1 MARRAAYR
9 KRRQN
14 KFGMFLVF
22 IVVVMLTVVVA
33 VRGIEMK
40 AKLADNRQREAEL
53 EAQIAAEEE
62 RTQEIEEME
71 KYSETLG
78 YTEEVL
84 SMKVRSY
91 SGMKVIKDTVQMK
104 NGQYFFAMSYE
115 GTGTASTNNAQAFC

>member
-22 IVVVMLTVVVA
+22 IVVVRLTVVVA

-78 YTEEVL
+78 YTEEVAKEKL
-84 SMKVRSY
+84 GLV
-91 SGMKVIKDTVQMK
+91 
-104 NGQYFFAMSYE
+104 NE
-115 GTGTASTNNAQAFC
+115 GEIIFRDESH

>member
-40 AKLADNRQREAEL
+40 AKLLMVLNQIDRAEAEL

-78 YTEEVL
+78 YTEEVAKEKL
-84 SMKVRSY
+84 GLV
-91 SGMKVIKDTVQMK
+91 
-104 NGQYFFAMSYE
+104 NE
-115 GTGTASTNNAQAFC
+115 GEIIFRDESH

>member
-1 MARRAAYR
+1 MKRGCGMARRAAYR

-62 RTQEIEEME
+62 RAQEIEEME

-78 YTEEVL
+78 YTEEVAKEKL
-84 SMKVRSY
+84 GLV
-91 SGMKVIKDTVQMK
+91 
-104 NGQYFFAMSYE
+104 NE
-115 GTGTASTNNAQAFC
+115 GEIIFRDESH

>member
-78 YTEEVL
+78 YTEEV
-84 SMKVRSY
+84 
-91 SGMKVIKDTVQMK
+91 
-104 NGQYFFAMSYE
+104 AMEKLGLVNE
-115 GTGTASTNNAQAFC
+115 GEIIFRDESH

>member
-40 AKLADNRQREAEL
+40 AKLADNREAEL

-78 YTEEVL
+78 YTEEVAKEKL
-84 SMKVRSY
+84 GLV
-91 SGMKVIKDTVQMK
+91 
-104 NGQYFFAMSYE
+104 NE
-115 GTGTASTNNAQAFC
+115 GEIIFRDESH

>member
-53 EAQIAAEEE
+53 EAQIAAEE
-62 RTQEIEEME
+62 
-71 KYSETLG
+71 
-78 YTEEVL
+78 
-84 SMKVRSY
+84 
-91 SGMKVIKDTVQMK
+91 
-104 NGQYFFAMSYE
+104 
-115 GTGTASTNNAQAFC
+115 

>member
-40 AKLADNRQREAEL
+40 AKLNWRHRSQLKR
-53 EAQIAAEEE
+53 
-62 RTQEIEEME
+62 
-71 KYSETLG
+71 S
-78 YTEEVL
+78 
-84 SMKVRSY
+84 VRR
-91 SGMKVIKDTVQMK
+91 K
-104 NGQYFFAMSYE
+104 
-115 GTGTASTNNAQAFC
+115 